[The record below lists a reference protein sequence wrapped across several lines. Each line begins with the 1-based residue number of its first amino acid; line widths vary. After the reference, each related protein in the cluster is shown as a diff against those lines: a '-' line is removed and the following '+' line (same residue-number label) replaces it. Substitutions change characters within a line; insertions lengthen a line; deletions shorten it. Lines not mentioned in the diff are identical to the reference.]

1 LAYEEKM
8 LGIVRPLEYLF
19 KGLKLGEFEVAGPI
33 QMAPIYEKKDAF
45 GVRIRVDFKR
55 TGLTDHST
63 LANRTLEALNKRMEA
78 QSNSSSS
85 NSATIE
91 KK

>member
-1 LAYEEKM
+1 MAYEEKM
-8 LGIVRPLEYLF
+8 LGIVRPLQYLF

-33 QMAPIYEKKDAF
+33 QMTPIYEKKDAF
-45 GVRIRVDFKR
+45 GVRIRVDFRR
-55 TGLTDHST
+55 TGLLDYST
-63 LANRTLEALNKRMEA
+63 LANHTLEALNKTEDA
-78 QSNSSSS
+78 QSHSP